1 MTIPS
6 SSLNRLSIDDNQN
19 SSVMMPKVNNKN
31 NCNHHHRKELLVI
44 VIIALLIISIATTI
58 TLLAIIYRL
67 RLIPGFEYFTIIDDN
82 VILHKD
88 TYIDRILL
96 SNNNRIS
103 GLSSITG
110 NIRFESGQSLLHINN
125 NGIRLKSK
133 NGLEI
138 RSSSNDQLLFP
149 FDLSSLP
156 LNSIKTLSVPNGI
169 RDVKMIR
176 SPLNEDLNIIS
187 KGNIRIRGNEG
198 INVEGKQI
206 KVDGKN
212 IFLSSLNA
220 SIIMDGHKGIY
231 LDMNSFKSRIVRR
244 HSRPEEESST
254 SEQMDLQYKLCICGR
269 NGQLFRMAIKD
280 SSSSCA
286 DARFPKSDNPCL

>member
-1 MTIPS
+1 MAMLPS
-6 SSLNRLSIDDNQN
+6 SSNRLSIDDNQN
-19 SSVMMPKVNNKN
+19 SSAMMSKTNNT
-31 NCNHHHRKELLVI
+31 NHHKEILVTI
-44 VIIALLIISIATTI
+44 IIALLIISIATTI

-96 SNNNRIS
+96 SNNRIS

-110 NIRFESGQSLLHINN
+110 NICLESGQSSLRINN
-125 NGIRLKSK
+125 DGIRLRSK
-133 NGLEI
+133 KGLEI
-138 RSSSNDQLLFP
+138 RSSSNGQLLFP

-187 KGNIRIRGNEG
+187 KGKIRIRGNEG
-198 INVEGKQI
+198 VNVEGKQI
-206 KVDGKN
+206 KLDAKN

-231 LDMNSFKSRIVRR
+231 LDMNSFKSRIVHRR
-244 HSRPEEESST
+244 QESSST
-254 SEQMDLQYKLCICGR
+254 SENEKMDLQYKLCICGR

-286 DARFPKSDNPCL
+286 DARFPQSDNPCL

>member
-1 MTIPS
+1 MMAMLPS
-6 SSLNRLSIDDNQN
+6 SSNRLSIDDNQN
-19 SSVMMPKVNNKN
+19 SSAMMSKTNNT
-31 NCNHHHRKELLVI
+31 NHHKEILVTI
-44 VIIALLIISIATTI
+44 IIALLIISIATTI

-96 SNNNRIS
+96 SNNRIS

-110 NIRFESGQSLLHINN
+110 NICLESGQSSLRINN
-125 NGIRLKSK
+125 DGIRLRSK
-133 NGLEI
+133 KGLEI
-138 RSSSNDQLLFP
+138 RSSSNGQLLFP

-187 KGNIRIRGNEG
+187 KGKIRIRGNEG
-198 INVEGKQI
+198 VNVEGKQI
-206 KVDGKN
+206 KLDAKN

-231 LDMNSFKSRIVRR
+231 LDMNSFKSRIVHRR
-244 HSRPEEESST
+244 QESSST
-254 SEQMDLQYKLCICGR
+254 SENEKMDLQYKLCICGR

-286 DARFPKSDNPCL
+286 DARFPQSDNPCL

>member
-1 MTIPS
+1 MMAMLPS
-6 SSLNRLSIDDNQN
+6 SSNRLSIDDNQN
-19 SSVMMPKVNNKN
+19 SSVMMSKTNNT
-31 NCNHHHRKELLVI
+31 NHHKEILVTI
-44 VIIALLIISIATTI
+44 IIALLIISIATTI

-96 SNNNRIS
+96 SNNRIS

-110 NIRFESGQSLLHINN
+110 NICLESGQSSLRINN
-125 NGIRLKSK
+125 DGIRLRSK
-133 NGLEI
+133 KGLEI
-138 RSSSNDQLLFP
+138 RSSSNGQLLFP

-187 KGNIRIRGNEG
+187 KGKIRIRGNEG
-198 INVEGKQI
+198 VNVEGKQI
-206 KVDGKN
+206 KLDAKN

-231 LDMNSFKSRIVRR
+231 LDMNSFKSRIVHRR
-244 HSRPEEESST
+244 QESSST
-254 SEQMDLQYKLCICGR
+254 SENEKMDLQYKLCICGR

-286 DARFPKSDNPCL
+286 DARFPQSDNPCL

>member
-1 MTIPS
+1 MAMLPS
-6 SSLNRLSIDDNQN
+6 SSNRLSIDDNQN
-19 SSVMMPKVNNKN
+19 SSAMMSKTNNT
-31 NCNHHHRKELLVI
+31 NHHKEILVTI
-44 VIIALLIISIATTI
+44 IIALLIISIATTI

-96 SNNNRIS
+96 SNNRIS
-103 GLSSITG
+103 GLSSMTG
-110 NIRFESGQSLLHINN
+110 NICLESGQSSLRINN
-125 NGIRLKSK
+125 DGIRLRSK
-133 NGLEI
+133 KGLEI
-138 RSSSNDQLLFP
+138 RSSSNGQLLFP

-187 KGNIRIRGNEG
+187 KGKIRIRGNEG
-198 INVEGKQI
+198 VNVEGKQI
-206 KVDGKN
+206 KLDAKN

-231 LDMNSFKSRIVRR
+231 LDMNSFKSRIVHRR
-244 HSRPEEESST
+244 QESSST
-254 SEQMDLQYKLCICGR
+254 SENEKMDLQYKLCICGR

-286 DARFPKSDNPCL
+286 DARFPQSDNPCL